1 MHSKS
6 KTKRTDLSGLHGE
19 GVLYV
24 VATPIGN
31 LEDITYRA
39 VRILGSVDLIAAEDT
54 RNTARLLSHFEIHTK
69 LISCHDHNE
78 DVRSEYVIDMIKSG
92 QNVALVSDAGTPLI
106 SDPGYR
112 VVEAAASSGIKIVP
126 VPGASSLLA
135 ALSASG
141 LPVERFVF
149 MGFAPRSSG
158 KKKAFLEESAKFQFS
173 TVYFESPHRI
183 IDLLKDML
191 AIFGDRSAV
200 LARELTKMYEE
211 IIRGSIS
218 EIIEKL
224 SAKDSVKGEI
234 VLIVGGPDEND
245 FQAGQ
250 ASELDIDQE
259 ILGLI
264 ESGIKASEVAK
275 KISEK
280 FKMPRQVV
288 YSKVLDIKNR

>member
-1 MHSKS
+1 MNNKS
-6 KTKRTDLSGLHGE
+6 ESISTE

-39 VRILGSVDLIAAEDT
+39 VRILGTVDLIAAEDT
-54 RNTARLLSHFEIHTK
+54 RNTARLLSHFQIKTR

-78 DVRSEYVIDMIKSG
+78 GIRSEYIIELIRSG
-92 QNVALVSDAGTPLI
+92 QSVALVSDAGTPLI

-112 VVEAAASSGIKIVP
+112 VVEAAAAAGVKIVP

-158 KKKAFLEESAKFQFS
+158 KRKKFLEESSSFSFS

-191 AIFGDRSAV
+191 LIFGDRPAV

-211 IIRGSIS
+211 LVRGNISTIID
-218 EIIEKL
+218 KL
-224 SAKDSVKGEI
+224 SERDSVKGEI
-234 VLIVGGPDEND
+234 VLIVCGRDENSL
-245 FQAGQ
+245 Q
-250 ASELDIDQE
+250 SEARSEADIDQA
-259 ILGLI
+259 ILSLI
-264 ESGIKASEVAK
+264 ESGMKTSEVAK

-280 FKMPRQVV
+280 FRIPRQDV
-288 YSKVLDIKNR
+288 YSKALEIKSR